1 MTLESRRKEARWGS
15 IALGWLVAVLA
26 GVLVSPL
33 LRALFGLRAEP
44 PGVRGEFHSRS
55 NRLPDLGLPGI
66 SGRWVR
72 CGQACWLPLGGSTA
86 P

>member
-33 LRALFGLRAEP
+33 LRALFGLRADP
-44 PGVRGEFHSRS
+44 PGVRGEFTAAVIAF
-55 NRLPDLGLPGI
+55 LI
-66 SGRWVR
+66 SGFLVYLVGGYVVARLA
-72 CGQACWLPLGGSTA
+72 GYPGGSTA